1 MIGGHQSQADLR
13 GEGAASARL
22 AGHELLISQLYDR
35 SGSSQYSIS
44 QSDFIVILGGV
55 IDVQLEADVNSS
67 AVGDLLASL
76 RVEELALA
84 RACAAG
90 SERAWDV
97 FLTRYREGL
106 YTAALSI
113 AHDDTI
119 AHELADSLYADLF
132 GTESQQGRRVSKLSS
147 YLGIGSLQGWLR
159 TILAH
164 GFIDR
169 YRTERPLVSLTS
181 PEENEDFDIP
191 APAPA
196 VDTNVDPRVETA
208 IDSALQELN
217 PEDRY
222 LLASYFLHG
231 RTLAEIG
238 RILGMHES
246 TVSRRLDKL
255 AGKLRKKITSIL
267 TRLGMSRAQVEE
279 ALNVDVRD
287 LQVNVRVRL
296 EENVQEDLPDP
307 SLRQE
312 PSGTNAVQPTRPG
325 EGTGNAE

>member
-1 MIGGHQSQADLR
+1 MTVGHQSQADSR
-13 GEGAASARL
+13 GEGATSPRL
-22 AGHELLISQLYDR
+22 AAHEVLVAQLYER
-35 SGSSQYSIS
+35 SGSSHYSIS
-44 QSDFIVILGGV
+44 QSDFTIILSGV
-55 IDVQLEADVNSS
+55 IDAQLEADAGSS
-67 AVGDLLASL
+67 AVIDLLANL

-90 SERAWDV
+90 NERAWDV

-113 AHDDTI
+113 AHDDAM

-132 GTESQQGRRVSKLSS
+132 GTESQQGQRVSKLSS

-181 PEENEDFDIP
+181 PEEDEDFDIP
-191 APAPA
+191 APPPA
-196 VDTNVDPRVETA
+196 VETTVDPRVETA
-208 IDSALQELN
+208 TDSALQALD

-238 RILGMHES
+238 RTLGMHES
-246 TVSRRLDKL
+246 TVSRRIDKL
-255 AGKLRKKITSIL
+255 AGKIRKKLTSSL

-279 ALNVDVRD
+279 ALEIDIRD

-296 EENVQEDLPDP
+296 EENLQEHPDQP
-307 SLRQE
+307 SLKQE
-312 PSGTNAVQPTRPG
+312 SSNTTTVQPMLPG
-325 EGTGNAE
+325 EGKRKK